1 MTPTQLLVEPERPSL
16 DTVLRIGVS
25 GLPSGRELTLR
36 ATLRDPAGR
45 TWASVA
51 TFAADAD
58 GTVDLH
64 RDAPVTG
71 SYRGV
76 DPMGPI
82 WSMDLCDESTGT
94 PDALA
99 PTPLRLVAEVG
110 GEPVA
115 TAEVD
120 QLRVPDGVTLTE
132 VDEDGLVGVVCC
144 PAEAGRLPAVLLL
157 GGSEGGMH
165 VDDAALLAG
174 HGYAVLVLAYYGLPG
189 LPDTLERVPLE
200 YFGRALDYLAAH
212 PRVDADRIAVSG
224 ASKGG
229 EAALLV
235 AATFP
240 RARAAI
246 SVVGSGLVT
255 QGIGQ
260 SIVTGSFLDILGT
273 PVPCWTHG
281 GRPVPYLPN
290 VVTPE
295 LAELVA
301 AGAPVPLRLA
311 FTPALDLT
319 DLVPEATIPVE
330 RIRGDVLLVSTVDD
344 QGYGIEYHDVAAKR
358 LAAHG
363 RPYRHV
369 VYPDAGH
376 AIAAPPYAPTTRLR
390 YPGPGVTFE
399 AGGTPAGTAAAR
411 AGSWHEILDFLA
423 TTMT

>member
-1 MTPTQLLVEPERPSL
+1 MTDILVSPERPAL
-16 DTVLRIGVS
+16 DTALWIRLRGLAS
-25 GLPSGRELTLR
+25 GCEVTLR
-36 ATLRDPAGR
+36 ATLRDQAGR
-45 TWASVA
+45 TWTSAT
-51 TFAADAD
+51 TFAADGD
-58 GTVDLH
+58 GTVDLQ

-71 SYRGV
+71 SYSGI
-76 DPMGPI
+76 DPMGLI
-82 WSMDLCDESTGT
+82 WAMDLRDDPGGT
-94 PDALA
+94 PDPLA
-99 PTPLRLVAEVG
+99 PTPLRLVAEVD

-120 QLRVPDGVTLTE
+120 RLRVPDGVTLTD
-132 VDEDGLVGVVCC
+132 VRDDGLVGVLCC
-144 PAEAGRLPAVLLL
+144 PAGSGRLPAVLLL

-189 LPDTLERVPLE
+189 LPDTLESVPLE

-235 AATFP
+235 AAMFP
-240 RARAAI
+240 LARNAI

-255 QGIGQ
+255 QGISQ
-260 SIVTGSFLDILGT
+260 SIVTGSFLDILST
-273 PVPCWTHG
+273 PVPCWTHR

-295 LAELVA
+295 LVELVA
-301 AGAPVPLRLA
+301 AGAPVSLRLA
-311 FTPALDLT
+311 APDLS
-319 DLVPEATIPVE
+319 LGERVAAATIPVE
-330 RIRGDVLLVSTVDD
+330 RIRGEVLLVSTVDD
-344 QGYGIEYHDVAAKR
+344 QGYGIEFHEVAAKR

-369 VYPDAGH
+369 VYADAGH

-399 AGGTPAGTAAAR
+399 SGGTPAGTAAAR

-423 TTMT
+423 TAMT